1 MKKIIFAFAAVAL
14 LFACKAENK
23 DEAKP
28 KVPEG
33 AVDLGIVMTREDG
46 TTYNL
51 YWAKSN
57 LCENGLCANTDD
69 YGDYF
74 AWGETEDKT
83 DYSWSTYK
91 FGSSESGPFSKY
103 NDTDK
108 KTALDPEDDVAHVKL
123 GGKWRMPTQ
132 EEWDALREQCKFGV
146 YNGEVTGYLIT
157 GPNGNTILLPFP
169 GFGDGSQREGVKD
182 VGYYWS
188 SSFSPEYPG
197 YSASFFFSDNASNGR
212 LTLERYYGCSVR
224 PVSE

>member
-1 MKKIIFAFAAVAL
+1 M
-14 LFACKAENK
+14 
-23 DEAKP
+23 
-28 KVPEG
+28 
-33 AVDLGIVMTREDG
+33 
-46 TTYNL
+46 
-51 YWAKSN
+51 
-57 LCENGLCANTDD
+57 
-69 YGDYF
+69 
-74 AWGETEDKT
+74 
-83 DYSWSTYK
+83 
-91 FGSSESGPFSKY
+91 
-103 NDTDK
+103 
-108 KTALDPEDDVAHVKL
+108 DPEDDVAHVKL

-132 EEWDALREQCKFGV
+132 EEWAALREQCNFGV

-169 GFGDGSQREGVKD
+169 GLGDGSQREGVKD